1 MQPACFE
8 FRKRKT
14 WSASFFRTGLGLE
27 ALENRREIRLAGPW
41 GSGKRILLITP
52 GGLGERGGIG
62 RLVTHI
68 TGYWARTGTGP
79 SCTVIDPYGPRKLAL
94 MPIFLA
100 SALFQILWYA
110 LSGRVA
116 LAHINM
122 ASWGSAIRKGV
133 ILHLATILRIP
144 IVLHLHAGDFEAFYQ
159 ALSPFW
165 RRRIRGM
172 LARADRLI
180 VLGEAWRIF
189 LRDVM
194 GLPEYRIIVL
204 ENAVAG
210 PERVPSRIGDGPRRL
225 LFLGRIEE
233 EKGIPELLAA
243 LAHPRMKGLDWKAT
257 LAGAGDIARFAAE
270 AGRLGISSRVEF
282 AGWQPEPEAKALLAR
297 SDIFVLPSHFEGLSI
312 AVLEAMAYGLA
323 IVCTPVGS
331 MPSAVEDRSSALFVP
346 VGDIE
351 ALANALA
358 EAIEDGALRTRLQKA
373 AWDRFNEKF
382 DIGLYCSTLVHIYGD
397 VLRERAE
404 RCGRP

>member
-14 WSASFFRTGLGLE
+14 RAASFFRTGLGLGSVE
-27 ALENRREIRLAGPW
+27 KRRRTPPAEPW
-41 GSGKRILLITP
+41 ESGKRVLLITP

-79 SCTVIDPYGPRKLAL
+79 VCTVIDPYGPRKLAL

-100 SALFQILWYA
+100 SALIQILWHA
-110 LSGRVA
+110 LGGRVA

-122 ASWGSAIRKGV
+122 ASWGSAIRKGI

-144 IVLHLHAGDFEAFYQ
+144 IVLHLHAGDFEVFHQ

-180 VLGEAWRIF
+180 VLGESWRIF
-189 LRDVM
+189 LRDVV
-194 GLPEYRIIVL
+194 GLPERRIVVL

-210 PERVPSRIGDGPRRL
+210 PEQAPARIANGTCRL

-233 EKGIPELLAA
+233 EKGVPELLAA
-243 LAHPRMKGLDWKAT
+243 LAHPRLARLDWMAT
-257 LAGAGDIARFAAE
+257 LAGAGDITRFAAE
-270 AGRLGISSRVEF
+270 AGRLGITSRVEF

-297 SDIFVLPSHFEGLSI
+297 SDVFVLPSHFEGLSI
-312 AVLEAMAYGLA
+312 AVLEAMAYELA

-331 MPSAVEDRSSALFVP
+331 IPSAVEDRSSALFVP

-373 AWDRFNEKF
+373 ARDRFNEKF
-382 DIGLYCSTLVHIYGD
+382 DIDLYCSTLAHIYGD